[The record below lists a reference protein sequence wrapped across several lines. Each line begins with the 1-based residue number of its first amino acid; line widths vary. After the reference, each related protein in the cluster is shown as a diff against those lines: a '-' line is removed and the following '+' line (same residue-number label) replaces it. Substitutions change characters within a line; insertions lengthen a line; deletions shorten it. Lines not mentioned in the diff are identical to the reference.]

1 MIESSRLSHRQQ
13 QIIAVLDKLGH
24 ATAAEI
30 IAELP
35 DDISNSSVRTHLRLL
50 EKKGYVTY
58 SEEGPRFVFR
68 PTHPKNSAALSALKQ
83 VVQTFFGGSVE
94 QTVTALISE
103 SDLQLSDEEIAR
115 LKLSIELARSRDGC
129 EGE

>member
-1 MIESSRLSHRQQ
+1 MLKGSRLSHRQQ
-13 QIIAVLDKLGH
+13 QIIAVLDRLGN

-35 DDISNSSVRTHLRLL
+35 DDMSNSAVRTHLRLL
-50 EKKGYVTY
+50 EKKGFVTY
-58 SEEGPRFVFR
+58 REEGPRFVFR
-68 PTHPKNSAALSALKQ
+68 PTQPRNSAAISALQQ
-83 VVQTFFGGSVE
+83 VVQTFFGGSIE

-103 SDLQLSDEEIAR
+103 SDLQLSDDEISR
-115 LKLSIELARSRDGC
+115 LMESIEHARNRDGG